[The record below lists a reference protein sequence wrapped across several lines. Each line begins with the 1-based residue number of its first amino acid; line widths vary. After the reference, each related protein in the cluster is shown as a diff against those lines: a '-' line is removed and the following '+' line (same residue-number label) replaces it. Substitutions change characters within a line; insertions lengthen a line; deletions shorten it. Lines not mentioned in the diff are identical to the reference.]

1 MHNPFIDNTRRI
13 LAGLAPAQVSAPAGE
28 GEVTLTLEE
37 AIVLA
42 LVARH
47 IAASDGLSQAESNA
61 MRGLLEH
68 HGVPEALHP
77 AVMNADLRGA
87 ADEHVSALVPAR
99 SAKALHLISGV
110 SFIAARDGLSAEE
123 RGRVLRLATALG
135 IERPLV
141 DALIAES
148 EASVLA
154 SVRGDAAMLTKLDRL
169 REALFR
175 LV

>member
-1 MHNPFIDNTRRI
+1 HNPFIDNTRRI
-13 LAGLAPAQVSAPAGE
+13 LAGVAPAQVSAPADE

-77 AVMNADLRGA
+77 AVMDADLRGA

-148 EASVLA
+148 EAAVLA